1 MSAHPAAQSWRRI
14 FALMLRHFYLMR
26 GSWPRVLDLIY
37 WPTMQM
43 VLWGFITL
51 FLITNSTWVAQAAGV
66 LLSAVLLWDILFRGN
81 ISLFLSFEEEVW
93 SRNLGHLMVSPL
105 RPGEFVA
112 ALIATSLVRTV
123 IGVGGAAALAA
134 VMFDYSILDLGLP
147 LAAFFVNLIVLG
159 WALGLLVSG
168 MVLRFGQ
175 GAESLAWAAVFLIQP
190 VSGVYY
196 PVAVLPDW
204 LQPVA
209 RALPSAHVFE
219 GMRAL
224 LVEDRLR
231 LDLLAQASLLN
242 LVYLSVG
249 VAAFLGTMRM
259 ARVKGLL
266 LQIGE

>member
-224 LVEDRLR
+224 LVEHRLR

-242 LVYLSVG
+242 LVYLGIG

>member
-1 MSAHPAAQSWRRI
+1 MSAHPAMQSARRV
-14 FALMLRHFYLMR
+14 FAMILRHFYLMR
-26 GSWPRVLDLIY
+26 GSWPRILDLIY

-51 FLITNSTWVAQAAGV
+51 FLITNSSWVAQATGV

-105 RPGEFVA
+105 RPGEFVV

-147 LAAFFVNLIVLG
+147 LAGFFLNLIVLG

-196 PVAVLPDW
+196 PLAVLPDW

-224 LVEDRLR
+224 VVDERFR
-231 LDLLAQASLLN
+231 ADLLFNASALN
-242 LVYLSVG
+242 LIYLAVG
-249 VAAFLGTMRM
+249 VAAFLGTMRI
-259 ARVKGLL
+259 ARQRGLL